1 MKTNIKFRNK
11 QLYSIPTIE
20 QIELDKRISLALEST
35 PPEGPN
41 ELTWTKSGYF
51 NHISLI
57 DNIL

>member
-1 MKTNIKFRNK
+1 MKTSIKFKNK
-11 QLYSIPTIE
+11 QLYSVPKIE

-41 ELTWTKSGYF
+41 ELTWIKSGYF
-51 NHISLI
+51 NHVSLN